1 MSARHRSAGRSVA
14 SGVVAAVIDVEGVVK
29 RFGATTALDG
39 ATLSIEHGVTG
50 LVGANGAGKTTLMG
64 LVLGLSRPDEGSIEV
79 LGLDPVHAG
88 PGVRALVG
96 YSPEH
101 HNLPADMRAVDF
113 VAHLAEV
120 HGLPHRHA
128 VARGSDALWQ
138 VGLGEE
144 RFRAIG
150 TMSTGQKQR
159 VKLAAAL
166 AHDPHL
172 LLLDEPTD
180 GLDPVQRDDM
190 LTLVRRIGTEY
201 GIDVVLSSHLLDE
214 VERVCDAA
222 VILGE
227 GRVLAS
233 GPLDSLRARV
243 GGWHVEVEGST
254 EALEAALRAAGAE
267 VRAEGVRLRVE
278 GIATAEPIRDAVAQ
292 LGLGLVRLQRR
303 RLSLEDV
310 FLEAGVYGSPN
321 GDTS

>member
-1 MSARHRSAGRSVA
+1 
-14 SGVVAAVIDVEGVVK
+14 
-29 RFGATTALDG
+29 
-39 ATLSIEHGVTG
+39 
-50 LVGANGAGKTTLMG
+50 MG

-144 RFRAIG
+144 RFRAARHHVDRAEAAG
-150 TMSTGQKQR
+150 QARRRRSPTTRTCCCSTSR
-159 VKLAAAL
+159 
-166 AHDPHL
+166 
-172 LLLDEPTD
+172 PT
-180 GLDPVQRDDM
+180 GSIRCSATTCS
-190 LTLVRRIGTEY
+190 TLIRRIGTEY

-254 EALEAALRAAGAE
+254 EALEAALQGRRRRGAAPRASASAS
-267 VRAEGVRLRVE
+267 RA
-278 GIATAEPIRDAVAQ
+278 IATATPIRDAVARARRSVC
-292 LGLGLVRLQRR
+292 VRLQRGAC
-303 RLSLEDV
+303 SLEDV

-321 GDTS
+321 GDAS